1 MSASVGGPANTATA
15 KNPLSDSV
23 ACTQAVNDPDTLFGR
38 PDALSAVPYLPMN
51 EVFQNRRACGGEL
64 NTKIFR
70 RSRSPS
76 LSVAFASATQPGS
89 APPAVGRRR
98 RRTATKTGIW
108 RGVTAGTTS

>member
-15 KNPLSDSV
+15 KNLLSDSA
-23 ACTQAVNDPDTLFGR
+23 ACTQAVNDSSTLFECPG
-38 PDALSAVPYLPMN
+38 ALSAVPYLPMN

-76 LSVAFASATQPGS
+76 LSAAFPSATQPGS
-89 APPAVGRRR
+89 APPAAGRRQR
-98 RRTATKTGIW
+98 LSKQTGIW

>member
-1 MSASVGGPANTATA
+1 MSASVGSPANTATA
-15 KNPLSDSV
+15 KNLLSDSV
-23 ACTQAVNDPDTLFGR
+23 ACTQAVNDSSTLFGC
-38 PDALSAVPYLPMN
+38 PCALSAVPYLPMN

-76 LSVAFASATQPGS
+76 LSVAFASVTQPGS
-89 APPAVGRRR
+89 APPAGRR

>member
-15 KNPLSDSV
+15 KNLLSDSV
-23 ACTQAVNDPDTLFGR
+23 ACTQAVNGSSTLFGC
-38 PDALSAVPYLPMN
+38 PGALSAVSYLPMN
-51 EVFQNRRACGGEL
+51 EVFQNRRACGGEA
-64 NTKIFR
+64 NTRIFR

-89 APPAVGRRR
+89 APPAGRRR
-98 RRTATKTGIW
+98 RLITKTGIW